1 MMRCPFCQNAAHVR
15 TSRYLSDTVK
25 QSYHQCV
32 NVFCSASFRTL
43 ESLDKVIS
51 QPAEKEEETPAQVN
65 PAAASRIADRALVR
79 APLRKTG

>member
-1 MMRCPFCQNAAHVR
+1 MMRCPFCRNAAHAR

-25 QSYHQCV
+25 QTYHQCV

-51 QPAEKEEETPAQVN
+51 PPAEKEEEAPAQVT
-65 PAAASRIADRALVR
+65 PATRIADRALVC
-79 APLRKTG
+79 APLRRTG

>member
-51 QPAEKEEETPAQVN
+51 PPAEKEDEAPTQVT
-65 PAAASRIADRALVR
+65 PAAAPRIADRARSSVR
-79 APLRKTG
+79 H

>member
-1 MMRCPFCQNAAHVR
+1 MMRCPFCRNAAHAR

-25 QSYHQCV
+25 QTYHQCV

-51 QPAEKEEETPAQVN
+51 PPAEKEEETPAQVN
-65 PAAASRIADRALVR
+65 PAAASRIADRARSSVR
-79 APLRKTG
+79 H

>member
-25 QSYHQCV
+25 QTYHQCV

-51 QPAEKEEETPAQVN
+51 PPAEKEEEAPAQVT
-65 PAAASRIADRALVR
+65 PTAVTRIADRARSTVR
-79 APLRKTG
+79 H

>member
-1 MMRCPFCQNAAHVR
+1 MMRCPFCNNAAHVR

-51 QPAEKEEETPAQVN
+51 PPAEQEKAVPVQVA
-65 PAAASRIADRALVR
+65 PAAPARIADRARSSVSH
-79 APLRKTG
+79 

>member
-1 MMRCPFCQNAAHVR
+1 MMRCPFCNNAAHVR

-51 QPAEKEEETPAQVN
+51 PPAEQEKEAPVQVAH
-65 PAAASRIADRALVR
+65 AATARIADRAR
-79 APLRKTG
+79 SSLRH